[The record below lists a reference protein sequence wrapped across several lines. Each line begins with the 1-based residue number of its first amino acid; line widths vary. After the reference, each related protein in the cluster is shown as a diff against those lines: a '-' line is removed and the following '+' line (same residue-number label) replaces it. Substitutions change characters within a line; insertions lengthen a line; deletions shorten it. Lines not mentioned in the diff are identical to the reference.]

1 MFSALGSEVTLVVS
15 RQQVLPLKDA
25 EVAAV
30 LEDEFLGRGVH
41 LLKGARATGDRPATD
56 DGVLRRAATT
66 AARSTPRT

>member
-1 MFSALGSEVTLVVS
+1 MS

-41 LLKGARATGDRPATD
+41 LLKGARATGVTRTD
-56 DGVLRRAATT
+56 DGVPRRL
-66 AARSTPRT
+66 